1 MFHNSEQQQKKVYC
15 FKSKDVLSQLDSIM
29 HALNDIDNELWT
41 LLSFITA
48 DEISDAVLMCLL
60 LRCGLVVSISALN
73 IVYLFVF

>member
-1 MFHNSEQQQKKVYC
+1 
-15 FKSKDVLSQLDSIM
+15 M

>member
-1 MFHNSEQQQKKVYC
+1 MFHNSEQKKSYC

-29 HALNDIDNELWT
+29 HALNDIDNELWA
-41 LLSFITA
+41 LLSFRTA

-60 LRCGLVVSISALN
+60 LRGGLMVSNSALN